1 MVFATKATNADG
13 YGEYHEHSRLKPAMR
28 NMLRLRNMLPKI
40 EIDVTANS

>member
-13 YGEYHEHSRLKPAMR
+13 YGEYHEHSRLKPAMT
-28 NMLRLRNMLPKI
+28 RLRNMLPKI